1 MSKEN
6 PASGAKY
13 LSMSILLFGGLA
25 IFIAWAAIFKIDQ
38 GVRSQGQ
45 FIAISRTQVIQAVDG
60 GVLSELL
67 VHEGQQVKVGQILAV
82 LEKSRARA
90 GFEENRSRAAS
101 MRIALIRARAEQ
113 NLVAP
118 VFGTEFKGYGEFIQ
132 AQKSLFLQRKRALDE
147 EMLSGSLALE
157 MASEELRMNEKL
169 LVDGDVSRLEMLK
182 AQRQVTDLQGRM
194 AAVRNKYRQDASTEA
209 AKIEEELSSVNSKLA
224 ERQDVLDHTDL
235 TAPVAGVV
243 KLLRVTTIGGVLKA
257 GDELMQIAPTEN
269 ALIVEAKISPA
280 DIGQLHTG
288 LSVTVKADAFDYS
301 IYGSLIGELVYV
313 SPDTLSEQGANG
325 QASTYYRA
333 HVRLAAQ
340 QTQNPKAPEIVIK
353 PGMTASLDI
362 RTGTR
367 SVLNYLIKPISRAF
381 GGALIER

>member
-1 MSKEN
+1 MSKDYL
-6 PASGAKY
+6 AAGSRH
-13 LSMSILLFGGLA
+13 LSMSILLFAGLA
-25 IFIAWAAIFKIDQ
+25 IFIAWAATFEIDQ

-60 GVLSELL
+60 GVLSELR
-67 VHEGQQVKVGQILAV
+67 VHEGQQIKVGQILAV

-101 MRIALIRARAEQ
+101 MRIALIRAKAER
-113 NLVAP
+113 NLVVP
-118 VFGTEFKGYGEFIQ
+118 VFGMEFQGYEEFVQ

-147 EMLSGSLALE
+147 EILSGSQALE
-157 MASEELRMNEKL
+157 MASEELRMNEVL

-182 AQRQVTDLQGRM
+182 AKRQVTDLQGRIS
-194 AAVRNKYRQDASTEA
+194 AVRNKYRQDASSEA
-209 AKIEEELSSVNSKLA
+209 AKIEEELSSINSKLA
-224 ERQDVLDHTDL
+224 ERQDILDHTDL

-243 KLLRVTTIGGVLKA
+243 KFLRVTTIGGVLKA

-280 DIGQLHTG
+280 DIGQLRTG
-288 LSVTVKADAFDYS
+288 LPVTVKADAFDYS
-301 IYGSLIGELVYV
+301 IYGTLIGELVYV

-367 SVLNYLIKPISRAF
+367 TVLNYLIKPISRAF